1 MIQPVNLLMSHF
13 NVENSAQVTR
23 GVVTAA
29 HDVVQGQE
37 AVKESIIRTQ
47 TVQAGEASAEM
58 QKVHRRNDEEER
70 EQRRRGAQDSFQQSK
85 HDDKDDSDGHQAA
98 PAAPLISAAETP
110 RAPQTAKK
118 FEFYA

>member
-13 NVENSAQVTR
+13 NIENSAQVTR

-37 AVKESIIRTQ
+37 TVRDSIIRTQ

-58 QKVHRRNDEEER
+58 QKVHRRSEDEGREE
-70 EQRRRGAQDSFQQSK
+70 RRRGARDSFQQSS
-85 HDDKDDSDGHQAA
+85 HDDGNTDEQQAA
-98 PAAPLISAAETP
+98 AAPLISAAETP
-110 RAPQTAKK
+110 KQQPQAAKK